1 VAVKIKLMRLGKI
14 RTPHYRVVVADART
28 ARDSRAIEEIGR
40 YNPNSEPSFIQ
51 IDGARAAYWLGVGA
65 QPTDAVE
72 ALLKITG
79 DWQKFKGLP
88 GTEGTLRVAAPK
100 PEKRLAYEAAVK
112 EAMNEPADGAT
123 TAKKKAADK
132 LAAKNAPAVEE
143 VAVEEVKEAVE
154 EIVTEAVA
162 EAVVEAAIEEAVAEV
177 VAEAEAATKAP
188 AAEEAPVEA
197 AE

>member
-1 VAVKIKLMRLGKI
+1 MRLGKI
-14 RTPHYRVVVADART
+14 RTPHYRIVVADART

-40 YNPNSEPSFIQ
+40 YNPNSELSFIQ

-65 QPTDAVE
+65 QPTEAVE
-72 ALLKITG
+72 ALLKVTG

-143 VAVEEVKEAVE
+143 VREAVE

-162 EAVVEAAIEEAVAEV
+162 EAVVEEAVAEAVAEV
-177 VAEAEAATKAP
+177 VAEAEAA
-188 AAEEAPVEA
+188 VEA

>member
-1 VAVKIKLMRLGKI
+1 MSVSLRLSRGGAKKRPYYKIVVSNSRSPRDGKFLEQVG
-14 RTPHYRVVVADART
+14 T
-28 ARDSRAIEEIGR
+28 
-40 YNPNSEPSFIQ
+40 YNPLLPKDAEDRVRLIE
-51 IDGARAAYWLGVGA
+51 DRVRYWLGVGA
-65 QPTDAVE
+65 QPTEAVT
-72 ALLKITG
+72 AILKVTG

-132 LAAKNAPAVEE
+132 LAAKSAP
-143 VAVEEVKEAVE
+143 AVEEVKEAVE

-162 EAVVEAAIEEAVAEV
+162 EAIVEEAVAEATAEV
-177 VAEAEAATKAP
+177 VAEAEAATEA
-188 AAEEAPVEA
+188 AAE
-197 AE
+197 